1 MNIYRIK
8 NNENTLVISYA
19 AKEKLYRI
27 YFNDNK
33 IDEVS
38 KNDLKNNVEYILDNN
53 KITISLNNR
62 FSNKPFI
69 VFNEKMYSGEQE
81 VMNRHRA
88 NLSIFTLWLLLEIIG
103 VVWNYTKSSTIS
115 FYLLFIF
122 ITCILGIL
130 ISLYLF
136 KHVNYKIYLF
146 IPLIFLIQIIA
157 NIIINDVLTLLDLI
171 FISIFLYSLWEFLFV
186 KKVNKFVIKKS

>member
-88 NLSIFTLWLLLEIIG
+88 NLSIFVLWLLLEIIG

-115 FYLLFIF
+115 FIY
-122 ITCILGIL
+122 
-130 ISLYLF
+130 YLF
-136 KHVNYKIYLF
+136 
-146 IPLIFLIQIIA
+146 
-157 NIIINDVLTLLDLI
+157 LLHA
-171 FISIFLYSLWEFLFV
+171 F
-186 KKVNKFVIKKS
+186 

>member
-69 VFNEKMYSGEQE
+69 VFNEKIYSGEQE
-81 VMNRHRA
+81 AIIRHRA
-88 NLSIFTLWLLLEIIG
+88 NLSIFALWLLLEIIG
-103 VVWNYTKSSTIS
+103 AVWNYTKSSAIS

-122 ITCILGIL
+122 ITCTLGIL
-130 ISLYLF
+130 VSLYLF
-136 KHVNYKIYLF
+136 KHVNYKIYSF

-157 NIIINDVLTLLDLI
+157 NIIVNDALTLSDLI
-171 FISIFLYSLWEFLFV
+171 FISIFFYSLWEFSFV